1 MFEEKNLYNLQ
12 TSQFSERIFEKSG
25 NTNHFHKHTA
35 SENTYPF
42 LKCPSYYRESN
53 ILKLLLF
60 RKIFLEIS
68 LSKENPELSLERNH
82 CMKREQLYSGKA
94 KTIYKTDDPDT
105 LIAEFR
111 NSLTAFNGEK
121 KGEMELKGYY
131 NAQISKK
138 MFEML
143 EANGIKTHFVSMLSD
158 IDMLVRKVEIIKIEV
173 IVRNIAAGSITKKYP
188 IKEGTVFKSPVLVF
202 DFKSDEYGDPMLND
216 DIALA
221 LGIATREEMATL
233 RKLALRI
240 NELLVPYLD
249 ERGIVLPDFKL
260 EFGRRN
266 GEIILADEISCD
278 TCRFWDKKTGQSMDK
293 DVFRFDKGDIS
304 KAYEEVARRI
314 VPEIFK

>member
-1 MFEEKNLYNLQ
+1 M
-12 TSQFSERIFEKSG
+12 T
-25 NTNHFHKHTA
+25 
-35 SENTYPF
+35 
-42 LKCPSYYRESN
+42 
-53 ILKLLLF
+53 
-60 RKIFLEIS
+60 
-68 LSKENPELSLERNH
+68 
-82 CMKREQLYSGKA
+82 REQLYSGKA

-121 KGEMELKGYY
+121 KGEMEKKGYY

-138 MFEML
+138 LFEML
-143 EANGIKTHFVSMLSD
+143 EAEGMKTHFIEMLSD
-158 IDMLVRKVEIIKIEV
+158 IDMLVKTVDIIKIEV

-188 IKEGTVFKSPVLVF
+188 IEEGTVFKSPVIVF

-221 LGIATREEMATL
+221 LGLATREELATL

-240 NELLVPYLD
+240 NELLIPYLD
-249 ERGIVLPDFKL
+249 EKGILLPDFKL
-260 EFGRRN
+260 EFGRRD

-293 DVFRFDKGDIS
+293 DVFRFNKGDIS

-314 VPEIFK
+314 VPEIFE

>member
-1 MFEEKNLYNLQ
+1 
-12 TSQFSERIFEKSG
+12 
-25 NTNHFHKHTA
+25 
-35 SENTYPF
+35 
-42 LKCPSYYRESN
+42 
-53 ILKLLLF
+53 
-60 RKIFLEIS
+60 
-68 LSKENPELSLERNH
+68 
-82 CMKREQLYSGKA
+82 MKREQLYSGKA

-105 LIAEFR
+105 LISEFR

-138 MFEML
+138 LFEML
-143 EANGIKTHFVSMLSD
+143 EASGVKTHFVSMLSD

-188 IKEGTVFKSPVLVF
+188 IKEGTLFKPPVLVF

-216 DIALA
+216 AIALA

-249 ERGIVLPDFKL
+249 EKGIVLPDFKL

-266 GEIILADEISCD
+266 GEIVLADEISCD

-293 DVFRFDKGDIS
+293 DVFRFNKGDIS

-314 VPEIFK
+314 VPEIFE

>member
-1 MFEEKNLYNLQ
+1 M
-12 TSQFSERIFEKSG
+12 I
-25 NTNHFHKHTA
+25 
-35 SENTYPF
+35 
-42 LKCPSYYRESN
+42 
-53 ILKLLLF
+53 
-60 RKIFLEIS
+60 
-68 LSKENPELSLERNH
+68 
-82 CMKREQLYSGKA
+82 REQLYSGKA

-121 KGEMELKGYY
+121 RGEMEKKGYY

-138 MFEML
+138 LFEML
-143 EANGIKTHFVSMLSD
+143 EAEGIKTHFIEMLSD
-158 IDMLVRKVEIIKIEV
+158 IDMLVKKVDIIKIEV
-173 IVRNIAAGSITKKYP
+173 IVRNIATGSITKKYP
-188 IKEGTVFKSPVLVF
+188 LKEGTVFKSPVLVF

-221 LGIATREEMATL
+221 LGLATEELATL

-249 ERGIVLPDFKL
+249 ERDIVLPDFKL
-260 EFGRRN
+260 EFGRRD

-278 TCRFWDKKTGQSMDK
+278 TCRFWDKSTGQSMDK